1 MNRIAA
7 LADILPPAA
16 PPPLPPAAW
25 WQLPM
30 VGLAA
35 ALVLFAVVWV
45 LLWRRRSRR
54 WRNLRAAAL
63 HAMQDGMHPPQ
74 AATRLA
80 AGLRA
85 ALPEAAWPPV
95 LRQRLEALRFA
106 PLPAQEAQTELHRL
120 AAHIAAASR
129 LAVRAA
135 WWRPDLP
142 QTVFTGAL
150 HAAASPHATPPTAPI
165 AAREQP

>member
-25 WQLPM
+25 WQLPT
-30 VGLAA
+30 VWLAA
-35 ALVLFAVVWV
+35 ALVMFAVVWT
-45 LLWRRRSRR
+45 LLWLRRSRR
-54 WRNLRAAAL
+54 WRRLRAAAL
-63 HAMQDGMHPPQ
+63 QAQHGGMHPPQ

-80 AGLRA
+80 ADLRA
-85 ALPEAAWPPV
+85 VLPEAAWPPA

-106 PLPAQEAQTELHRL
+106 PLFAQDAQAELHRL

-135 WWRPDLP
+135 WWRPGLP

-150 HAAASPHATPPTAPI
+150 HAAASPHATPPTALL
-165 AAREQP
+165 AARERP